1 MNRRLHLVRILWFFA
16 AGMAVSGVGLRA
28 QAPAA
33 PDRTE
38 IRLMS
43 WEVDQEGLFITENDR
58 DYTPVTAPAYELGG
72 PVQVR
77 AAVPVRIYEQTRN
90 AEGIAYVVIG
100 ETTLPPECRTA
111 QVYLIRRPDRE
122 GRRDYQLIALS
133 NDPGAFSAGKV
144 RFFNFSPWPAA
155 IRINGESATLAS
167 LEWRIVDAVPDRK
180 NRVPLQAALQLP
192 EGGWTPAVRDLVT
205 LRENYRGSVTLLHTR
220 RSLDETDPQAVRSQA
235 RMFIQTTSEYLNPI
249 KIDNTKRH

>member
-1 MNRRLHLVRILWFFA
+1 
-16 AGMAVSGVGLRA
+16 
-28 QAPAA
+28 
-33 PDRTE
+33 
-38 IRLMS
+38 MS

-58 DYTPVTAPAYELGG
+58 DYTPVSAPAYELGA
-72 PVQVR
+72 PVSVR
-77 AAVPVRIYEQTRN
+77 TGVPLRIYERVKN
-90 AEGIAYVVIG
+90 AEGVVYVALG
-100 ETTLPPECRTA
+100 ETVLPPECRTA
-111 QVYLIRRPDRE
+111 QVYLIRRPDRD

-133 NDPGAFSAGKV
+133 NDAEAFSAGKV

-155 IRINGESATLAS
+155 IRINGEGATLAS

-220 RSLDETDPQAVRSQA
+220 RSLDETNPESLRPQA
-235 RMFIQTTSEYLNPI
+235 RMFIQTASEYLNP
-249 KIDNTKRH
+249 KPAQK

>member
-1 MNRRLHLVRILWFFA
+1 MNIHRLVSRVVWLVASLAIFG
-16 AGMAVSGVGLRA
+16 AGLEA
-28 QAPAA
+28 QTTVTPPA
-33 PDRTE
+33 RTE
-38 IRLMS
+38 IRFMS

-58 DYTPVTAPAYELGG
+58 DYTAITAPAYELGV
-72 PVQVR
+72 PVSVR
-77 AAVPVRIYEQTRN
+77 NAVPLRIYERIKN
-90 AEGIAYVVIG
+90 ADGVVYVVLG
-100 ETTLPPECRTA
+100 ETALPPECRTA

-122 GRRDYQLIALS
+122 GHRNYQLIALS
-133 NDPGAFSAGKV
+133 NDAEAFAAGKV

-155 IRINGESATLAS
+155 IRINGEGATLAS

-220 RSLDETDPQAVRSQA
+220 RSLDEADPNGVRSQA
-235 RMFIQTTSEYLNPI
+235 RMFIQTTSEYLNP
-249 KIDNTKRH
+249 KPAEK